1 MTYETKPASR
11 PIPMLVILL
20 VVLAVHGPL
29 LFMQLPAKISYDTNF
44 HIFFASHYARHWFD
58 PWNEKW
64 FAGFSQTTYPPLGH
78 QVIALFSYVM
88 GLNMA
93 YALVQFIAV
102 LLVPVGVYRFARLW
116 VDEVSASYA
125 ALGSVFIGSLSFL
138 VYNAGQLSTTLSAPL
153 YLNALPY
160 LYYFCR
166 KGRMADLLKGVFLA
180 LAAACV
186 HHVTLIFGAP
196 LLALPTFVLAWMD
209 AKDDPEE
216 GAGLAVLSRAA
227 AFAAMVVIGVLI
239 VLMPYWVAI
248 IKHPIKQIP
257 IPHASRSNLL
267 TNLMV
272 GINYFIVPYGAM
284 ILAFPFIFFRGV
296 KVRRLRPLLAGFWFA
311 LIFGLGGTTPL
322 PKMLLG
328 RAFDILTF
336 ERFTLLACMLALPM
350 VGLLAK
356 ELIER
361 FPRPAALGLG
371 IAGVATFALTLGW
384 SNWSPFRSIGGLNI
398 DSAAAFLNRD
408 GHDQYRYLTLGFGN
422 ALPKLSTYSDAP
434 SIDGEYNSAR
444 LLPEMTSYG
453 SAQLT
458 SAKFFGTAGM
468 DSLRAIL
475 QHANKYGLKY
485 IFVHD
490 RYYEPLLVFAG
501 WHQIEVYDEGAI
513 TVWSKDDVPPA
524 HKIISD
530 AIPAPWEGLM
540 WGILP
545 VGCAALAVFFLIVMP
560 DRQRTLVPDYP
571 VSTSEPL
578 YAREA
583 HR

>member
-29 LFMQLPAKISYDTNF
+29 LFMQLPARTSYDTNF

-78 QVIALFSYVM
+78 QMIALFSYVI

-102 LLVPVGVYRFARLW
+102 LLVPVGVYRFAKLW

-125 ALGSVFIGSLSFL
+125 ALGGVFIGSLSFL
-138 VYNAGQLSTTLSAPL
+138 VYSAGQLSTTLSAPL

-160 LYYFCR
+160 FYYFCR
-166 KGRMADLLKGVFLA
+166 RGRISDLLKGVFLA

-209 AKDDPEE
+209 AKDDTEE
-216 GAGLAVLSRAA
+216 GSRFSVLSRGAV
-227 AFAAMVVIGVLI
+227 FAAMVVIGVLI
-239 VLMPYWVAI
+239 VLLPYWIAI
-248 IKHPIKQIP
+248 LKHPIKQIP
-257 IPHASRSNLL
+257 IPHGSRSNLL
-267 TNLMV
+267 TNLTFGM
-272 GINYFIVPYGAM
+272 NYFIVPYGAM
-284 ILAFPFIFFRGV
+284 ILAFPFILFRGV

-356 ELIER
+356 ELIDR
-361 FPRPAALGLG
+361 FPRPATLGLG
-371 IAGVATFALTLGW
+371 IAAVATFALTLGW
-384 SNWSPFRSIGGLNI
+384 SNWSPFRSIGGLNV
-398 DSAAAFLNRD
+398 DSAAAFLDRD

-458 SAKFFGTAGM
+458 GAKFFGTAGM

-501 WHQIEVYDEGAI
+501 WHQIEVYDEGGI

-524 HKIISD
+524 HKIVSD
-530 AIPAPWEGLM
+530 AIPAPWEGVM

-560 DRQRTLVPDYP
+560 DRKRTLTTDYTVP
-571 VSTSEPL
+571 TREPF

>member
-1 MTYETKPASR
+1 
-11 PIPMLVILL
+11 
-20 VVLAVHGPL
+20 
-29 LFMQLPAKISYDTNF
+29 
-44 HIFFASHYARHWFD
+44 
-58 PWNEKW
+58 
-64 FAGFSQTTYPPLGH
+64 
-78 QVIALFSYVM
+78 
-88 GLNMA
+88 
-93 YALVQFIAV
+93 
-102 LLVPVGVYRFARLW
+102 
-116 VDEVSASYA
+116 
-125 ALGSVFIGSLSFL
+125 
-138 VYNAGQLSTTLSAPL
+138 
-153 YLNALPY
+153 
-160 LYYFCR
+160 
-166 KGRMADLLKGVFLA
+166 
-180 LAAACV
+180 
-186 HHVTLIFGAP
+186 
-196 LLALPTFVLAWMD
+196 
-209 AKDDPEE
+209 
-216 GAGLAVLSRAA
+216 
-227 AFAAMVVIGVLI
+227 
-239 VLMPYWVAI
+239 
-248 IKHPIKQIP
+248 
-257 IPHASRSNLL
+257 
-267 TNLMV
+267 
-272 GINYFIVPYGAM
+272 
-284 ILAFPFIFFRGV
+284 
-296 KVRRLRPLLAGFWFA
+296 
-311 LIFGLGGTTPL
+311 
-322 PKMLLG
+322 
-328 RAFDILTF
+328 
-336 ERFTLLACMLALPM
+336 MLALPM

-361 FPRPAALGLG
+361 FPRPATLGLG

-513 TVWSKDDVPPA
+513 TVWSKDHVPPA

-540 WGILP
+540 WAHPARWLHRACSLFPDCHARSPAHFSCRLSRFYERTTVCSRGPSMNRLLGVLLI
-545 VGCAALAVFFLIVMP
+545 AV
-560 DRQRTLVPDYP
+560 TLVLVGWGYMESAGAAGVLRSDDTPERATNSLLQKIRARDFGSAYDSLANAGKLDRDDFIHDLAGTDGSLRTYSSLQDTDVTMIHKVGDEATMRVKMNWSTAVGT
-571 VSTSEPL
+571 VSETRDMKVVGRVETGTWSG
-578 YAREA
+578 RHH
-583 HR
+583 HRPSFLLVLFP

>member
-1 MTYETKPASR
+1 
-11 PIPMLVILL
+11 MLVILL

-29 LFMQLPAKISYDTNF
+29 LFMQLPAKTSYDTNF

-125 ALGSVFIGSLSFL
+125 ALGGVFIGSLSFL
-138 VYNAGQLSTTLSAPL
+138 VYNAGQLSTTLSAPI

-209 AKDDPEE
+209 SKDDPEE

-361 FPRPAALGLG
+361 FPRPATLGLG

-560 DRQRTLVPDYP
+560 DRQRTLVADYP